1 MSARLPPSN
10 QSGQGLTLPRTATTI
25 IAGVTAFFSLG
36 ILMVGAV
43 ERAAMVMG
51 FIPARLSGDLAL
63 SPAIPAFLTPFSAAI
78 VHGSVLHLAM
88 NLILLVW
95 CGRAVERIIGAGA
108 TVVLYLAGALVAA
121 AAQFIVDPHS
131 LAPMIGA
138 SGAISAVIGAF
149 ALTFGR
155 QKPLVKSVLLNRW
168 LNVAWLLAAWVIL
181 QWMMAFLSG
190 QQGVLLATPA
200 HIGGF
205 LAGLALIRPLL
216 LWKYRKA

>member
-1 MSARLPPSN
+1 MSARLPPNRS
-10 QSGQGLTLPRTATTI
+10 SGQGLTLPRTATTI
-25 IAGVTAFFSLG
+25 IAGVTALFSLG
-36 ILMVGAV
+36 ILLFGVD
-43 ERAAMVMG
+43 RAAMVMG

-63 SPAIPAFLTPFSAAI
+63 SPAIPALLTPFSSAI

-108 TVVLYLAGALVAA
+108 TVLLYLAGAIAAA
-121 AAQFIVDPHS
+121 AAQYLVDPHS
-131 LAPMIGA
+131 LVPMVGA
-138 SGAISAVIGAF
+138 SGAISALIGGF

-168 LNVAWLLAAWVIL
+168 LNVAWLLAAWVVL
-181 QWMMAFLSG
+181 QWMMAFLGG